1 MDTRQR
7 AALLALSA
15 ALALSPAALAAE
27 GGRAL
32 AHDVY
37 FSLKDA
43 SPEAK
48 QRLADACRLH
58 LAGHDGTVLFAVGVR
73 AAELARDV
81 NDTAYDVSL
90 HVYFRDKA
98 AHDAYQEH
106 PRHKRFI
113 EEMQANWASVRV
125 FDSWVEMTR

>member
-1 MDTRQR
+1 MDTRHR

-27 GGRAL
+27 GGRTL

-48 QRLADACRLH
+48 QRLVDACRLH
-58 LAGHDGTVLFAVGVR
+58 LAGHDGTVFFAVGVR

-81 NDTAYDVSL
+81 NDKAYDVSL
-90 HVYFRDKA
+90 HVYFRDRA

-106 PRHKRFI
+106 RRHKRFI

-125 FDSWVEMTR
+125 FDSWVEMIR